1 MSKLYIMNKFNKLP
15 IPYFL
20 LSSLL
25 ILLLLA
31 SCGGSD
37 EPEPT
42 AEPAEAPTTVP
53 EPTAAPEATE
63 PPTAVPDEEETS
75 GDNSEDSSTDSSNT
89 VDAGL
94 PDIYTFAAAQPEI
107 VQFGTLIGRVDLV
120 EKLQSEGPF
129 TAFIPTNRAL
139 ETLPPEIQ
147 ADDDLLTD
155 IMLYHIVAEEIPNQD
170 LANRPSVTS
179 LLGDELR
186 IVATD
191 YGAMVENANML
202 GVTDQVSNGILYI
215 IDKVMF
221 PPELMEYAVQAT
233 DVAGEETL
241 LDLGNLHIAQG
252 ERSPIDYNS
261 TPPTSG
267 PHYGNLV
274 AWQVYEEP
282 IRYEQVVH
290 NLEDAG
296 VLIYYQCED
305 DCPELVAEI
314 SEFAQPLMDD
324 GRHIVVLPNVPS
336 WTVGDDSTLHQD
348 MGASIA
354 LVAWQKVL
362 KMDEFDSE
370 KAAAFIDAYEGI
382 DHHAKY

>member
-1 MSKLYIMNKFNKLP
+1 MNKDKILP
-15 IPYFL
+15 IPQFL

-31 SCGGSD
+31 GCGGSD

-42 AEPAEAPTTVP
+42 AEPTEAPTTAP
-53 EPTAAPEATE
+53 EPTAEPDPTE
-63 PPTAVPDEEETS
+63 PPTTAPAEEEPTDDDSDGASTDASGS
-75 GDNSEDSSTDSSNT
+75 GDAS
-89 VDAGL
+89 L

-107 VQFGTLIGRVDLV
+107 VQFGNLIARVDLV

-139 ETLPPEIQ
+139 EGLPLEIQ

-155 IMLYHIVAEEIPNQD
+155 IMLYHIVADEIPNQD
-170 LANRPSVTS
+170 LANRASATS

-221 PPELMEYAVQAT
+221 PPELMEYAVQAS

-252 ERSPIDYNS
+252 ARSPIDYNS

-296 VLIYYQCED
+296 VLIFYQCED
-305 DCPELVAEI
+305 ECPELVEEI
-314 SEFAQPLMDD
+314 SEFAQPFMDE
-324 GRHIVVLPNVPS
+324 GRHIVVLPNMPS

-348 MGASIA
+348 MGSSIA
-354 LVAWQKVL
+354 IVAWQKLL

-370 KAAAFIDAYEGI
+370 KAAAFIEAYEGI